1 MRSAA
6 AERGASGLD
15 AMALYRHDQHMFDL
29 AGIEG
34 LIERLDADP
43 MLAMSQGSKELF
55 HSDLL
60 AWYLRRFPAVR
71 KALLDAW
78 AGAPGPVA
86 DDGDPPVRRE
96 WRHLDLVVHV
106 PQRPPLVVEN
116 KMFSLPDER
125 QLDAY
130 ATTVSAHLSGEP
142 SLVLLSLTDPGWPMG
157 QPARPHTMDLPQ
169 LSGADRDPPAGTT

>member
-1 MRSAA
+1 VRSAA
-6 AERGASGLD
+6 AGRAPVAGLD
-15 AMALYRHDQHMFDL
+15 AMAVYRHDQHMFAL
-29 AGIEG
+29 AGIGG
-34 LIERLDADP
+34 LIDRLDADP
-43 MLAMSQGSKELF
+43 MLALSQGSKELF

-71 KALLDAW
+71 TALLDAW

-106 PQRPPLVVEN
+106 PERQPLVVEN

-125 QLDAY
+125 QLDGSHN
-130 ATTVSAHLSGEP
+130 VDDISG
-142 SLVLLSLTDPGWPMG
+142 TH
-157 QPARPHTMDLPQ
+157 R
-169 LSGADRDPPAGTT
+169 